1 MSVQPDPEQETSPS
15 AGSGKGMHV
24 ALWALQ
30 IVLAIYMLA
39 YAAIPRLFGLGTSIE
54 MFEAIGLGQ
63 WFRYFVGALELLGSI
78 GLLIPRLAGLA
89 GLGLA
94 GLMIGATYTNLFVI
108 PGGIWVYVTTG
119 LFILSAIVAVGRWS
133 DIKGLLAK
141 GKAEA

>member
-1 MSVQPDPEQETSPS
+1 MSVQPNPEQETSPA

-30 IVLAIYMLA
+30 IVLAVYMLA

-133 DIKGLLAK
+133 DIKALLSK
-141 GKAEA
+141 GKG